1 MRRIWLDSLVLLLL
15 CAAAPLWLALAYS
28 GHRSVSFAVDALSVM
43 LPTTGFHDLEPLV
56 DRPGF
61 FRWTTGAALLQP
73 PNPGGPL
80 YLRMS
85 LSSGLS
91 RATPLVLRAEG
102 SAASFS
108 VQPGLQTYSLLL
120 PTQPGERVQIRIES
134 PTQKIDGRNLGVVFH
149 TLYVSGDG
157 PAPLHLLVAM
167 LLATAGIYPLL
178 RRAGMHSLVA
188 LMCTLALQV
197 AAAAGQ
203 RGGLWEYGLLGQ
215 LLVGGGAAALAA
227 LVIERVW
234 PPMTPSPPAPLP
246 HGERGDST
254 TGSFGPPSPSKHI
267 FTHIFF
273 YRSTMRFIGSP
284 GGRLKSP
291 LGSLRL
297 GVGQRRRRN
306 RPRRRAASR
315 RLPWRDVSRPL
326 CAPPMGESLDSRR
339 DVGRDMPSKG
349 EELGLRGG
357 RATIKPLLVLLL
369 LALAMCLPWLGAPDP
384 VGDMKLSARRMGVMY
399 EQGGFSQAFT
409 NGGDYMPFRLYI
421 LRGLSYLVEPL
432 GGAFYDP
439 VPVVTQ
445 VLIKLP
451 SIMALLATVALLYG
465 WARRY
470 GGPRRAALVAGLYAV
485 IPPVWMNVAWWGQVD
500 VLLALPMVAAV
511 ALFDTGRGRWSWLC
525 WAAGVM
531 VKPQAIILAPLLYVL
546 TLRRYGARGLVE
558 GGALAAGLI
567 GLACAPFVMID
578 QGPGLY
584 QAAAG
589 AVGRFPQVTN
599 RAYNLWWLVA
609 DDAPIS
615 DLRRVAGMSYR
626 SIGFALVALTAGLT
640 SLAALRRPD
649 GPSRAAAA
657 ATLAMA
663 FFALPTQIHERYAFF
678 ALPFLLLCA
687 AADWRALLPFGLL
700 TLTATI
706 NIIGAIPGFFPDVQT
721 MIARSSFPRV
731 VAWANMAI
739 LLGMLI
745 FMWLNHAPRSA
756 DSDAPG

>member
-1 MRRIWLDSLVLLLL
+1 MADGFAASHHQKRSSEAMRRIWLDSLVLLLL

-234 PPMTPSPPAPLP
+234 PPMTPSPPDPLP
-246 HGERGDST
+246 HRERGDST
-254 TGSFGPPSPSKHI
+254 TGSFGPPSPSHI

-297 GVGQRRRRN
+297 GVGLRRRRN
-306 RPRRRAASR
+306 RPRRRATSR

-326 CAPPMGESLDSRR
+326 CAPRWMTSHDSRR
-339 DVGRDMPSKG
+339 DVGKDM
-349 EELGLRGG
+349 L
-357 RATIKPLLVLLL
+357 
-369 LALAMCLPWLGAPDP
+369 
-384 VGDMKLSARRMGVMY
+384 
-399 EQGGFSQAFT
+399 
-409 NGGDYMPFRLYI
+409 
-421 LRGLSYLVEPL
+421 
-432 GGAFYDP
+432 
-439 VPVVTQ
+439 
-445 VLIKLP
+445 
-451 SIMALLATVALLYG
+451 
-465 WARRY
+465 
-470 GGPRRAALVAGLYAV
+470 
-485 IPPVWMNVAWWGQVD
+485 
-500 VLLALPMVAAV
+500 
-511 ALFDTGRGRWSWLC
+511 TGRGGWGVR
-525 WAAGVM
+525 AARRQT
-531 VKPQAIILAPLLYVL
+531 VKYLRTLSKRRIPTG
-546 TLRRYGARGLVE
+546 TLR
-558 GGALAAGLI
+558 
-567 GLACAPFVMID
+567 FVQRDIATYC
-578 QGPGLY
+578 PG
-584 QAAAG
+584 
-589 AVGRFPQVTN
+589 
-599 RAYNLWWLVA
+599 
-609 DDAPIS
+609 
-615 DLRRVAGMSYR
+615 
-626 SIGFALVALTAGLT
+626 SIA
-640 SLAALRRPD
+640 
-649 GPSRAAAA
+649 
-657 ATLAMA
+657 
-663 FFALPTQIHERYAFF
+663 
-678 ALPFLLLCA
+678 
-687 AADWRALLPFGLL
+687 
-700 TLTATI
+700 
-706 NIIGAIPGFFPDVQT
+706 
-721 MIARSSFPRV
+721 
-731 VAWANMAI
+731 
-739 LLGMLI
+739 
-745 FMWLNHAPRSA
+745 
-756 DSDAPG
+756 